1 LGEEG
6 PGRGMNSVLWNGSRG
21 GYLGGGRWFCLTG
34 RLTASRLVAGSRKLV
49 FTSNEECPW
58 SKSGLG
64 KEMWKGAEESR
75 LEKKEGKEV
84 FWEEGKEV
92 LWEEG
97 KEVLWEE
104 GKKVL

>member
-21 GYLGGGRWFCLTG
+21 GYLGGGLWFCLTG
-34 RLTASRLVAGSRKLV
+34 RLTASRLVAGNRKLV

-64 KEMWKGAEESR
+64 KEMWKRAEESR
-75 LEKKEGKEV
+75 LEKKEGKLEEPEKELLWEDGKV
-84 FWEEGKEV
+84 LSWEEGKDI
-92 LWEEG
+92 L
-97 KEVLWEE
+97 
-104 GKKVL
+104 